1 MTILVEMSYLE
12 YAENTVYGKNF
23 CDLPESI
30 QDAIEEYFDGL
41 ELSKNYNANPDNM
54 WVNSFTEFDRADAIW
69 FAYGHEVDEEE
80 AEEYDEEELIE
91 KIRERGTF
99 LGEVDG
105 SYFVF
110 Q

>member
-54 WVNSFTEFDRADAIW
+54 WVNSFTEADKCEAIW
-69 FAYGHEVDEEE
+69 LAYDVEVDEEE

-91 KIRERGTF
+91 KLRDNYGF
-99 LGEVDG
+99 LGVVDG
-105 SYFVF
+105 SYYLF

>member
-54 WVNSFTEFDRADAIW
+54 
-69 FAYGHEVDEEE
+69 
-80 AEEYDEEELIE
+80 
-91 KIRERGTF
+91 
-99 LGEVDG
+99 
-105 SYFVF
+105 
-110 Q
+110 

>member
-54 WVNSFTEFDRADAIW
+54 WVNSFTEADKHEAIW
-69 FAYGHEVDEEE
+69 LAYGDEIDVEDVE
-80 AEEYDEEELIE
+80 NYDDEELIE
-91 KIRERGTF
+91 KLSDHYAF
-99 LGEVDG
+99 LGVVDG
-105 SYFVF
+105 SYYLF

>member
-54 WVNSFTEFDRADAIW
+54 WVNSFTEADKREAIW
-69 FAYGHEVDEEE
+69 LAYDVEVDEEE
-80 AEEYDEEELIE
+80 AEEYDEEGLIE
-91 KIRERGTF
+91 KLRDNYGF
-99 LGEVDG
+99 LGVVDG
-105 SYFVF
+105 SYYLF